1 MRPHLAVLVVCSVAA
16 VLLGCPGLSEPP
28 CLVGFSDSFSA
39 YLVQLRPRGDFPA
52 GCPQG
57 QQYQILWP
65 SMYTAYGKQ
74 DPPPSVAFQLAG
86 STVDPPS
93 GAQATGRFTTYFT
106 PGSDVCTVP
115 ELTPA
120 VDDSA
125 TPVNAPAPAGSTTY
139 AFSEMKVLS
148 DAAHRGNQFEAL
160 AVVDYGIPGCE
171 GLQYV
176 AQAVFPMTPCLDD
189 SICLPDVV
197 PDDVLPPAGR
207 GLGSQLSRDYR
218 AFCNLD
224 PALLGNAEIAAVLSD
239 PLFGAGPGAYVDA
252 EGNPHDVGVCF
263 FSEPFP
269 SLCRAGSTLSTSGPC
284 VVGPGS
290 NPH

>member
-1 MRPHLAVLVVCSVAA
+1 MKSHRPTLACTIASVLVA
-16 VLLGCPGLSEPP
+16 CPGPSEPP
-28 CLVGFSDSFSA
+28 CLIGRSEGSV
-39 YLVQLRPRGDFPA
+39 YLVQLRPRGDLPS

-57 QQYQILWP
+57 QQYQVLFP
-65 SMYTAYGKQ
+65 SMYPTYGSSE
-74 DPPPSVAFQLAG
+74 PPPLVAFQLAG

-93 GAQATGRFTTYFT
+93 GAQATGRFTTLLT
-106 PGSDVCTVP
+106 PPGSNVCTIP

-120 VDDSA
+120 VDDST
-125 TPVNAPAPAGSTTY
+125 TPVNAPVPVGPTTY
-139 AFSEMKVLS
+139 VFSEMKVLS
-148 DAAHRGNQFEAL
+148 DAAHRGNQLEAF
-160 AVVDYGIPGCE
+160 AVVDYGVPGCA

-176 AQAVFPMTPCLDD
+176 AQAVFPLTPCVDD

-197 PDDVLPPAGR
+197 PNDLPSPGGR

-218 AFCNLD
+218 VFCNRD
-224 PALLGNAEIAAVLSD
+224 PALFGNAEIATILGY
-239 PLFGAGPGAYVDA
+239 FGAGPGAYVDTD
-252 EGNPHDVGVCF
+252 GNAYDVGVCF

-269 SLCRAGSTLSTSGPC
+269 SLCPAGSTLSTSGAC